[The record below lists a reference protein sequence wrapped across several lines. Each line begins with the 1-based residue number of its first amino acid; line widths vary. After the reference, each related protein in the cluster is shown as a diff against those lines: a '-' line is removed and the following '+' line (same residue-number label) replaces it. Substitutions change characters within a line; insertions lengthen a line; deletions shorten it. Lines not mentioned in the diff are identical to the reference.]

1 MTGACD
7 YRAVYTVAIF
17 KNRMLKYTLF
27 TNTLLNQLLNKLYI
41 LFTFIMFNKWCPV
54 ILEL

>member
-27 TNTLLNQLLNKLYI
+27 TNT
-41 LFTFIMFNKWCPV
+41 C
-54 ILEL
+54 